1 MYLGKKVRLNRL
13 LNNESNNLLAIAI
26 DHGISRGVLPG
37 LVDIENT
44 IKKIMKGK
52 PDSIT
57 MMKGIAEKCFSSY
70 AGGETSLIL
79 KATSFSPYQYN
90 YDTPL
95 ADVDDALK
103 YGADA
108 LAVGVILGGDDQYKQ
123 ISHLSKMT
131 KEASKYGMPI
141 VSHIY
146 PRGKHIDNELDNINY
161 AVRVAAELGVDLI
174 KTHYPG
180 SKEKFAEAVKACPAK
195 VMVAGGSP
203 GKDLRSYFQM
213 TRDVIDAGGGGVTY
227 GRFVWQHEN
236 PALII
241 DALKELIHKNSSVD
255 EALDL
260 VKSH

>member
-1 MYLGKKVRLNRL
+1 VLLGKQVRLNRL
-13 LNNESNNLLAIAI
+13 LNSKSKNLLAIAI

-37 LVDIENT
+37 LVDVQET
-44 IKKIMKGK
+44 IKKIVEGK

-57 MMKGIAEKCFSSY
+57 MMKGIAEKCFAPY

-95 ADVDDALK
+95 ADVEDALK
-103 YGADA
+103 LGADA
-108 LAVGVILGGDDQYKQ
+108 IAIGVILGGDDQYKQ

-131 KEASKYGMPI
+131 KEAAEYGMPV

-146 PRGKHIDNELDNINY
+146 PRGKHIENELDNITY

-174 KTHYPG
+174 KTHFPG
-180 SKEKFAEAVKACPAK
+180 TKEKFQEAVAACPAK

-236 PALII
+236 PALVIS
-241 DALKELIHKNSSVD
+241 ALSELIHNNASVD
-255 EALDL
+255 EALKI
-260 VKSH
+260 VKS